1 MKRPAT
7 YPSKVMLVGEYGVVL
22 GGSALTIPFHRYDA
36 RVRGSE
42 DIPEEK
48 AGEAGLS
55 RRYLAD
61 LYRYISMLPG
71 DSFHARPDLDLFS
84 GQLEKYWLEM
94 NIPTGYGLG
103 SSGAVSAAIY
113 DMFFPEA
120 RNISLSR
127 QKEALAA
134 IESFFHGRSSGVDA
148 LTCHAGTALH
158 FLQNGEIR
166 KADFDPSHIPGGYR
180 FFLLDSGQ
188 RLDTGPLVSHF
199 LQMMDDPSFAS
210 SIRNE
215 YLPVNQKLVEVLLGV
230 RDADPALLVRI
241 LSDFQFVHFRKMIP
255 DQSADL
261 WLEGQVTNQFY
272 LKLNGSGGGFMLGI
286 THETSMD
293 TLEERWK
300 EKVIWI
306 G

>member
-1 MKRPAT
+1 MP
-7 YPSKVMLVGEYGVVL
+7 
-22 GGSALTIPFHRYDA
+22 
-36 RVRGSE
+36 
-42 DIPEEK
+42 
-48 AGEAGLS
+48 GL
-55 RRYLAD
+55 
-61 LYRYISMLPG
+61 
-71 DSFHARPDLDLFS
+71 
-84 GQLEKYWLEM
+84 
-94 NIPTGYGLG
+94 
-103 SSGAVSAAIY
+103 
-113 DMFFPEA
+113 
-120 RNISLSR
+120 
-127 QKEALAA
+127 
-134 IESFFHGRSSGVDA
+134 
-148 LTCHAGTALH
+148 LH
-158 FLQNGEIR
+158 FFQNGEIR

-188 RLDTGPLVSHF
+188 RLDTGPLVNHF

-215 YLPVNQKLVEVLLGV
+215 YLPINQKLVEALLGV

-241 LSDFQFVHFRKMIP
+241 LSDFQFLHFRKMIP

-261 WLEGQVTNQFY
+261 WLEGQVTNEFY